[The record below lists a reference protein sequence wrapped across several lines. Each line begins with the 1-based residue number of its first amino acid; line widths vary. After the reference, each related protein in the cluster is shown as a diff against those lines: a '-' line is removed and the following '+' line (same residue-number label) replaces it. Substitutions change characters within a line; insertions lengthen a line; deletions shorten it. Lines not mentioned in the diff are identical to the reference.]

1 MTARIYDRPDHD
13 QQRGRLP
20 LRITGTLP
28 NSAPFVAY
36 ENRLQIHNAIGACR
50 AELFAGDLPAGYTIS
65 VDNETQE
72 IIVAWPAWE
81 PVAQPVFNGDFEM
94 GDVGW
99 EKGAGWAVRHNP
111 PEPKYTGNWAA
122 IFTGGGTSSIMCV
135 PQPCGPGRSISGGV
149 LFDQGSSNKKNVDC
163 YVQLSFYD
171 VSGKVIG
178 NPVWG
183 NKVHKLTNKQRHWSR
198 VTHTSPPQTAAVS
211 IGAMVHRRRYLRP
224 VSADDIYWNLEGSG
238 VGAPE
243 DATYEITIRAF
254 DSTGRSAIWSGSVT
268 IKSGASGPDWYI
280 MASGGSVPYFVPAG
294 EFADAVGFSESGSPF
309 DRLESIADDW
319 VFAYAA
325 GVTARRINKATGEVL
340 EIAGSSAFTGRG
352 TIGRGAGNRIWIPNS
367 SEVATSYSDDFGATA
382 TIYPG
387 MTANAFVGTD
397 QFVLRIAGGYGEYR
411 YLPTGSSDW
420 LSADSIGYL
429 EQSAIRC
436 ASSRDR
442 NVVAVCGPN
451 ISGHPQISEWKINVA
466 SSHVLVANPSVAVI
480 AVGAFGAGWMV
491 ATTLGIHY
499 AQNVGGV
506 WSSSLIFPQALIRDM
521 SVSGGQ
527 VIVTTSSTIYLSTDG
542 ATFNA
547 IDRGAVLPSFWGVTG
562 FNEPAP

>member
-1 MTARIYDRPDHD
+1 MTARIYDRPDLD
-13 QQRGRLP
+13 QRRGRLP

-28 NSAPFVAY
+28 NSAPLVAY
-36 ENRLQIHNAIGACR
+36 EGRLQIHNAIGACR
-50 AELFAGDLPAGYTIS
+50 AELVAGELPAGYTIS

-254 DSTGRSAIWSGSVT
+254 DSAGRSALWSGTVT
-268 IKSGASGPDWYI
+268 VSTSPQIKAYEEEVMDSGPVLYWRANDTEFKPGAYPRIDDSSGNGIFGNVSGGVTLQQGALRPGGQSIRHTLTGSTWAWIDENGAPFNLLNLGAEGSATVEIIIQIPTNENLGVSDPAILVKRPNLGASGAREYGMRFMREAP
-280 MASGGSVPYFVPAG
+280 GGLIGINS
-294 EFADAVGFSESGSPF
+294 
-309 DRLESIADDW
+309 SIAD
-319 VFAYAA
+319 VRATAFAAWETTLTPGRIVHLASTYQPVSDGVEIKIYAD
-325 GVTARRINKATGEVL
+325 GVLVASFTKELSGPPYATDDPYVL
-340 EIAGSSAFTGRG
+340 EIGGADFPASWSFASRWSDAAVYPRALSQAEIERHAMAAGRMP
-352 TIGRGAGNRIWIPNS
+352 IP
-367 SEVATSYSDDFGATA
+367 
-382 TIYPG
+382 
-387 MTANAFVGTD
+387 
-397 QFVLRIAGGYGEYR
+397 
-411 YLPTGSSDW
+411 
-420 LSADSIGYL
+420 
-429 EQSAIRC
+429 
-436 ASSRDR
+436 
-442 NVVAVCGPN
+442 
-451 ISGHPQISEWKINVA
+451 
-466 SSHVLVANPSVAVI
+466 
-480 AVGAFGAGWMV
+480 
-491 ATTLGIHY
+491 
-499 AQNVGGV
+499 
-506 WSSSLIFPQALIRDM
+506 
-521 SVSGGQ
+521 
-527 VIVTTSSTIYLSTDG
+527 
-542 ATFNA
+542 
-547 IDRGAVLPSFWGVTG
+547 
-562 FNEPAP
+562 